1 MAAGGLFVIIWVALG
16 CGLMVILFTDKEN
29 FEPHLWI
36 PRSNRKFIEIVSYIL
51 NLFKRTLILCYLFL
65 EVINLFVK
73 SLVVS

>member
-29 FEPHLWI
+29 FEPHLWF
-36 PRSNRKFIEIVSYIL
+36 PRSNRKFIEIVSCIL